1 MWRRA
6 SRRKGHLI
14 LVGAV
19 ILTLAGGASVQA
31 QGSEEPSFTFSG
43 PIVFGFVPVGSTS
56 APMSVVVSNS
66 GGGQLEI
73 TGVAAED
80 IDPHPNDPHD
90 FSISS
95 DGCTGASL
103 RTGQSCTVAVVF
115 HPVKEGTRV
124 GALAFTDSRT
134 PCGNYVTLAGSASSA
149 PPATATVADC
159 VPAATTDPSPAVTPR
174 SGVKSERVTLLG
186 STAKCTSRRIVQ
198 VRLNTISGDRVTIAK
213 VYIDQKLANVVHGS
227 NVRAVAVDLRGRPK
241 ARYEVRLV
249 LHTIKG
255 HTLETRRAFLTCI
268 PSKV

>member
-14 LVGAV
+14 LVGAG

-31 QGSEEPSFTFSG
+31 QGSGEPSFTFSG

-56 APMSVVVSNS
+56 APMSVVVSNT
-66 GGGQLEI
+66 GGGKLDI

-80 IDPHPNDPHD
+80 TDPHPNDPHD

-103 RTGQSCTVAVVF
+103 GTGQSCTVAVVF

-124 GALAFTDSRT
+124 GALAFTDNRT
-134 PCGNYVTLAGSASSA
+134 PCGNYVTLAGSALSA
-149 PPATATVADC
+149 PATATVADC
-159 VPAATTDPSPAVTPR
+159 VPAATTNPSPAVTPR
-174 SGVKSERVTLLG
+174 SGVKSERVAHLG
-186 STAKCTSRRIVQ
+186 STAKCTSRRVIQ
-198 VRLNTISGDRVTIAK
+198 VHLNTISGDRVTIAK

-227 NVRAVAVDLRGRPK
+227 NVRVVAVDLRGCPK
-241 ARYEVRLV
+241 ARYEVQLV
-249 LHTIKG
+249 LHTTKG